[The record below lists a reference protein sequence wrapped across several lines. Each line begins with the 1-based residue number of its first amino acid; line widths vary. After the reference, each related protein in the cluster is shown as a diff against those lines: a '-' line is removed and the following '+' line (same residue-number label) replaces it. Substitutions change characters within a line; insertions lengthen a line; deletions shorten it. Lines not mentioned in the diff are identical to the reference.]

1 MLNPVATT
9 SGQFASLSSVSHS
22 SSGDWVALAGEARKE
37 GREGERGLVV
47 LWSPITGMTRPLVS
61 SPEKVTAVSF
71 SPGGKYL
78 LIGTDVASEAEV
90 RLIDVQTGQDA
101 IPVKKFKHGIKAGAV
116 SKQANRIAV
125 STDEGKALAWNGGNS
140 KPILEFSDAANVQ
153 AISFAPDGM
162 RLAVVGCYHQ
172 PGPYG
177 GKGWA
182 SIDVIEIDS
191 GKKTS
196 CSVSSTKFIT
206 AVEFSRDGTELLV
219 GTDTGY
225 ACAPHLLRL
234 DSEDLRQIARLDMD
248 DQPPSYSYVSQVA
261 FHPDGS
267 RIVGVGGGSTSLC
280 TGLVGRIRVWERT
293 ANRKLYWVDVPS
305 TATGLAFSSSGDR
318 LVTVHK
324 DGSAIAWEVDAQELS
339 GWADAVPASLLVG
352 NHQLLKAANFS
363 RDSDGHGKLSIPG
376 SIKPDS
382 GWYFEYKTRLTI
394 RVSDSETLTGEVERI
409 CQGSDLNETV
419 IWFKEVK

>member
-9 SGQFASLSSVSHS
+9 SGQFTSLSSVSHS

-47 LWSPITGMTRPLVS
+47 VWSPITGMTQPLVS

-234 DSEDLRQIARLDMD
+234 DSEDLRQIARMSPRSPFTRMAAGSLASVE
-248 DQPPSYSYVSQVA
+248 DQRAYVRGWSGE
-261 FHPDGS
+261 FESGS
-267 RIVGVGGGSTSLC
+267 GLRIASFIGSTYPRPPPDSPFRRLEIGWSPC
-280 TGLVGRIRVWERT
+280 IRMEV
-293 ANRKLYWVDVPS
+293 
-305 TATGLAFSSSGDR
+305 R
-318 LVTVHK
+318 L
-324 DGSAIAWEVDAQELS
+324 
-339 GWADAVPASLLVG
+339 P
-352 NHQLLKAANFS
+352 
-363 RDSDGHGKLSIPG
+363 GKLMPKS
-376 SIKPDS
+376 
-382 GWYFEYKTRLTI
+382 
-394 RVSDSETLTGEVERI
+394 
-409 CQGSDLNETV
+409 
-419 IWFKEVK
+419 